1 MEPTIRRL
9 IRTRYSPWS
18 ERAAWVLD
26 HHGLAYEAVEHVPFI
41 GERRLRK
48 IVGPEKKRVS
58 VPVLIAGDEK
68 LTESWDI
75 ALYAD
80 REGKGPKLI
89 PLEQKDEIRRWNDL
103 ADEVMAAGR
112 VLVLRGILANPQALD
127 EGLPPSFPRLLRPL
141 LRPVGRRAMHWFARK
156 YEARLEDAPAQQAR
170 VRAGLT
176 TLRAALAKSSPY
188 LLGTFSYA
196 DIVMATGLQG
206 VSPVDGSYIRLGPA
220 TRKAWTQE
228 EIAAEFPDLI
238 EWRNQLY
245 ERHRGERSRV

>member
-26 HHGLAYEAVEHVPFI
+26 HHRLVYDTVEHVPFI

-75 ALYAD
+75 ALYGD

-89 PLEQKDEIRRWNDL
+89 PPEQKDEIHRWNDL

-112 VLVLRGILANPQALD
+112 ASFGSVAASFGAEKRTPFMPFGT
-127 EGLPPSFPRLLRPL
+127 PPLKR
-141 LRPVGRRAMHWFARK
+141 
-156 YEARLEDAPAQQAR
+156 
-170 VRAGLT
+170 T
-176 TLRAALAKSSPY
+176 
-188 LLGTFSYA
+188 
-196 DIVMATGLQG
+196 
-206 VSPVDGSYIRLGPA
+206 
-220 TRKAWTQE
+220 
-228 EIAAEFPDLI
+228 
-238 EWRNQLY
+238 
-245 ERHRGERSRV
+245 